1 MLLSL
6 SALVFA
12 SSSKMS
18 ASTTA
23 AAASF
28 SAASVSNAA
37 SMRDF
42 SNFICISFSVKAN
55 FTFADSA
62 FARAIA
68 TALLLTDLF
77 EPLELAETW
86 DLVSNSDIY
95 LLIDGSGSI
104 HYEEFKEMQNFLV
117 DLVDVF
123 DIGPQKVRFGAVQY
137 SDTYLLEFQIGS
149 DYSKTNLKLAI
160 KNFRQLGGGTK
171 TGQAM
176 NYIRQLVLDPQNAR
190 AKNIP
195 VYLIVLTDGESA
207 DSVKEAAEILRSHSV
222 KLFAIGVKA
231 ANVAELLEITG
242 DPKRVHFV
250 KDFGALKDIKNLVAR
265 QIWSSKG
272 NCMII
277 SKSCH
282 LYLKADV
289 IFLVDS
295 SGSIGDENYTKMKT
309 FMKHLVNKTTVG
321 RDSIQFGAVQF
332 SDTTNL
338 EFQLNSYST
347 ASPIMDAIDRMTY
360 MKATTYTGKALEFVS
375 QYFTSANGAR
385 PNVKKI
391 LILITDGV
399 AHDVVKTPAKSLRDS
414 GVIIFSVGVLN
425 ANKHQLEEIRPSS
438 PPVLFVK
445 CCSMYCNPVY
455 TVLIVQRCGICWR
468 FINKE

>member
-1 MLLSL
+1 QVLLKCLLQQLLLLLLSQQPVSL
-6 SALVFA
+6 MQLLCVTFLISFA
-12 SSSKMS
+12 SLSH
-18 ASTTA
+18 
-23 AAASF
+23 
-28 SAASVSNAA
+28 
-37 SMRDF
+37 
-42 SNFICISFSVKAN
+42 
-55 FTFADSA
+55 
-62 FARAIA
+62 
-68 TALLLTDLF
+68 
-77 EPLELAETW
+77 
-86 DLVSNSDIY
+86 
-95 LLIDGSGSI
+95 I

-272 NCMII
+272 NCMIMPACVKLNCI
-277 SKSCH
+277 FCSVAVYKD
-282 LYLKADV
+282 LKADV

-425 ANKHQLEEIRPSS
+425 ANKHQLEEISGKNGKVRY
-438 PPVLFVK
+438 LETFDLLK
-445 CCSMYCNPVY
+445 DIEDDLIFEVY
-455 TVLIVQRCGICWR
+455 TRSPHSLEHY
-468 FINKE
+468 NALE